1 MRWRRTEADDPV
13 RENKAEKSREENK
26 TEIRAENKAQA
37 FGQRKAGMQKY
48 RFRKDGYRNLSFMIY
63 RMDLSGQTLSAAN
76 CKI

>member
-1 MRWRRTEADDPV
+1 
-13 RENKAEKSREENK
+13 
-26 TEIRAENKAQA
+26 
-37 FGQRKAGMQKY
+37 MQKY